1 MEFVSADRSRDAEFT
16 RGLQQYNRNV
26 MENNKTIAAQVDKT
40 KDDLDEALDNA
51 QQVADLANMKVQ
63 GALGGIVAGSGEKG
77 VRAVKA
83 GKEAAAARKA
93 AKLLAARGGGVEVP
107 VSAAEEL
114 AGPGGRFGPGE
125 QLLGDP
131 GAESAALESFEE
143 EGSGISRVYR
153 GGARPPSPTRLRP
166 EPEFSE
172 QEQREFRS
180 AVEERGAER
189 EGATAGEEGAGRVA
203 AKAGEKAGEEA
214 TELTAGKVV
223 GKLAG
228 GLARG
233 AGIAGAA
240 VSAGTAIEGLVSGEK
255 FEWNKQGAEL
265 GGALLD
271 ILGTGAEFI
280 PGGQLIGVGLQIA
293 GTALSGYGTFEEG
306 LSVEPKQEEE
316 EQTAKDLQAKTQ
328 ADLESQKQQ
337 ALSRVTQAAAGG
349 AAVGREQQ

>member
-26 MENNKTIAAQVDKT
+26 MENNKSIAAQVDKT

-51 QQVADLANMKVQ
+51 QEVADLANMKVQ

-77 VRAVKA
+77 VRAVQA
-83 GKEAAAARKA
+83 GKDALEARKA
-93 AKLLAARGGGVEVP
+93 AKLFAARGGAVELP

-114 AGPGGRFGPGE
+114 AGPGGRFTGITN
-125 QLLGDP
+125 LLGDP
-131 GAESAALESFEE
+131 RGERQGGEFDE
-143 EGSGISRVYR
+143 GISRVYR
-153 GGARPPSPTRLRP
+153 GTGRPGSPTRTRP
-166 EPEFSE
+166 ERFTD

-189 EGATAGEEGAGRVA
+189 EAATAGEEGAGRA
-203 AKAGEKAGEEA
+203 AVKVGEKAGEEA

-255 FEWNKQGAEL
+255 FEWKKQGAEL

-280 PGGQLIGVGLQIA
+280 PGGQLLGVGLQIA
-293 GTALSGYGTFEEG
+293 GTALSGVGTYEEG
-306 LSVEPKQEEE
+306 ISVQPKQEEE
-316 EQTAKDLQAKTQ
+316 EKTAKDLQAKTQ

-337 ALSRVTQAAAGG
+337 ALSRVSQAAAGG

>member
-26 MENNKTIAAQVDKT
+26 MENNKSLAAQVDKT

-51 QQVADLANMKVQ
+51 QEVADLANMKVQ
-63 GALGGIVAGSGEKG
+63 GALGGIVTGSAEKG

-83 GKEAAAARKA
+83 GKEAAVARRA
-93 AKLLAARGGGVEVP
+93 AKLLAARGGGVEV
-107 VSAAEEL
+107 AATASEEL
-114 AGPGGRFGPGE
+114 AGPAGRFGRGTA
-125 QLLGDP
+125 LLGSGRE
-131 GAESAALESFEE
+131 GAS
-143 EGSGISRVYR
+143 
-153 GGARPPSPTRLRP
+153 
-166 EPEFSE
+166 EFSE

-180 AVEERGAER
+180 AVEQRGAER
-189 EGATAGEEGAGRVA
+189 EAATAGEEGVERVVA
-203 AKAGEKAGEEA
+203 VKAGEKAGEEA

-255 FEWNKQGAEL
+255 FEWKKQGAEL

-280 PGGQLIGVGLQIA
+280 PGGQLLGVGLQIA
-293 GTALSGYGTFEEG
+293 GTALSGVGTYEEG
-306 LSVEPKQEEE
+306 ISVEPKQEEE
-316 EQTAKDLQAKTQ
+316 EKTAKDLQAKTQ

-349 AAVGREQQ
+349 AAVGREAQ